1 MNPYESSELINQ
13 YLLFHYGGAEDVL
26 PWSFGPSEA
35 LEFPARCVTQTFGF
49 EDAASG
55 ARALDIGCAV
65 GRSSFEFSRRCDGVV
80 GIDFSQA
87 FIDTAN
93 VLKNKRKISY
103 DRLDE
108 GALTTRLTAR
118 VPDGARPEAVSFE
131 VGDATDLRE
140 DLGAFDY
147 VLAANLLCRLP
158 EPDRCLRRLPSLV
171 KPGGQLTITTPLTW
185 LDTFTPR
192 DNWLGGFSV
201 DGKPVFTLDT
211 LKKKLGGDFELL
223 RTLEL
228 PFLIREHARKYQ
240 WSVAQGSVWR
250 RK

>member
-13 YLLFHYGGAEDVL
+13 YLLFHYGGADDIL
-26 PWSFGPSEA
+26 PWSFGPAEA
-35 LEFPARCVTQTFGF
+35 LEFPARCVTQTFAFGNA
-49 EDAASG
+49 ETGAS
-55 ARALDIGCAV
+55 ALDLGCAV
-65 GRSSFEFSRRCDGVV
+65 GRSSFEFSRQCGSVI

-93 VLKNKRKISY
+93 VLRKEGEIPY

-108 GALTTRLTAR
+108 GSLTTRLLAR
-118 VPDGARPEAVSFE
+118 IPAGARPEAVSFE

-171 KPGGQLTITTPLTW
+171 KPGGQLAITTPLTW
-185 LDTFTPR
+185 LEAFTPATTGSAVSPSTASR
-192 DNWLGGFSV
+192 SLPRHTQEEAGGGF
-201 DGKPVFTLDT
+201 
-211 LKKKLGGDFELL
+211 
-223 RTLEL
+223 
-228 PFLIREHARKYQ
+228 
-240 WSVAQGSVWR
+240 
-250 RK
+250 